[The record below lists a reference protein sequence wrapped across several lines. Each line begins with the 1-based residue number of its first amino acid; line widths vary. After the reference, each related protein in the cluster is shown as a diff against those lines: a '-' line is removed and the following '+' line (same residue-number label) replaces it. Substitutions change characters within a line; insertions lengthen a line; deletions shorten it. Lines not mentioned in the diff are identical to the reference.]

1 MKIHGYMRWGWHGD
15 AGMKSRRHLR
25 PGRQE
30 ADMTLTFVSN
40 YINHHQIPVSDELY
54 RLLGDGYTFIQT
66 EPVEEERLRMGWRDE
81 SGKLPYLKLFYEE
94 PERCRELILNSD
106 VVVFGGTDEESYIRP
121 RLAAGGLV
129 LRYSERI
136 YKSGQWKAISPR
148 GLKKKYEDH
157 TRYRKAPVYLL
168 CAGGYVASDFHL
180 VRAYPGKMLKWG
192 YFPAT
197 KRLEESGKEALLGK
211 HGSGAV
217 SLMWAGRFIDWKH
230 PELPVLLAEYLKKKG
245 YAFHLSMVGG
255 GDMEPEIRQMV
266 QERGLEEEVS
276 FCGYLEPAGVREMME
291 RIEIYLFTS
300 DYKEGW
306 GAVLNEAMN
315 SGCAVLASHAIGA
328 VPFLLRHG
336 ENGLVFESGNLRDME
351 EKAEALLQSPA
362 ERRKLGEAAYE
373 TIVREW
379 NAEAAADRL
388 VEIAGKLFEGV
399 AAGGGKTGS
408 GDVCSGGK
416 GVGQDAEGLAYGR
429 GPLSAAEVIA
439 PRKMY
444 WRLICG
450 GGDV

>member
-1 MKIHGYMRWGWHGD
+1 MI
-15 AGMKSRRHLR
+15 
-25 PGRQE
+25 
-30 ADMTLTFVSN
+30 LTFVSN
-40 YINHHQIPVSDELY
+40 YINHHQIPVSNELY
-54 RLLGDGYTFIQT
+54 RILGEGYTFIQT
-66 EPVEEERLRMGWRDE
+66 EPVEEERLRMGWQDE

-94 PERCRELILNSD
+94 PEECRELIMDSD

-121 RLAAGGLV
+121 RLEAGKLV

-136 YKSGQWKAISPR
+136 YKSGQWRAVSPR

-197 KRLEESGKEALLGK
+197 KRFGGQEKEALLDK
-211 HGSGAV
+211 HREGIV

-230 PELPVLLAEYLKKKG
+230 PELPVFLAEHLKKKG
-245 YAFHLSMVGG
+245 YEFHLALVGG
-255 GDMEPEIRQMV
+255 GEMEEEIRRMV
-266 QERGLEEEVS
+266 MEKGLENEVTL
-276 FCGYLEPAGVREMME
+276 CGYLRPDKVREMME
-291 RIEIYLFTS
+291 RTEVYLFTS

-328 VPFLLRHG
+328 VPFLLKNG

-351 EKAEALLQSPA
+351 EKAEILLRSA
-362 ERRKLGEAAYE
+362 GRRRRFGEAACE

-379 NAEAAADRL
+379 NAE
-388 VEIAGKLFEGV
+388 K
-399 AAGGGKTGS
+399 AAGRLAELAERLS
-408 GDVCSGGK
+408 GNLGDDK
-416 GVGQDAEGLAYGR
+416 DFKDLAYVE
-429 GPLSAAEVIA
+429 GPLSTAEVIA

-444 WRLICG
+444 RRLTCDNG
-450 GGDV
+450 GV